1 MCGIAG
7 ICRLDGQPLNEDA
20 RAHVRAMTDVI
31 TYRGPDG
38 SGIWQ
43 EGPVS
48 LGHRR
53 LSIIDLSG
61 GSQPMQDVDGELC
74 IVFNGEIFNY
84 RALRKVLEERGHQFR
99 TQSDTEVILH
109 LYEECGSAFLQHLDG
124 FFAFALYDTKLGIML
139 LARDRMGIKPLYYY
153 RDAAHFA
160 FASSINA
167 LKQLPFVKQHI
178 DEQALWDYLSL
189 QYVPTGTI
197 YTHISQLAPGYA
209 LSFHSEGPRR
219 HFQKRQ
225 YWKPDFT
232 RKTAQ
237 PYEDAC
243 KGLREAMTASVRDR
257 LISDVPLGVFL
268 SGGLDS
274 AIIAGLAAEQIEGPL
289 KCFTIGFEEQSYDE
303 RESAAATATH
313 VRQFARCGFEHH
325 VKTVNPCDFESLEFL
340 VKQFGE
346 PFADASMLPTYLLSR
361 FARGEVKVALSGDGA
376 DELFGGY
383 ERYLAMR
390 YLGKFD
396 FLPEAVRRPL
406 FRMAAAMIPNIG
418 NERQKWARSR
428 RFLHGAAASGAERY
442 LGILS
447 RVDEKLKH
455 RVCGKFFRHVKPTLE
470 TFNREFYKNS
480 FSANPSERVSEV
492 DIISYL
498 REDILKKVDVA
509 SMSASLEVRSPF
521 LNFKIAE
528 LSALYPY
535 EYKEKDGVRKR
546 ILTDAF
552 AKYLPKGLAQRP
564 KRGFGVPLASWF
576 RNEWRE
582 LLRERLLDG
591 VCVKERIFNQPELEH
606 ILKAHSCGRADY
618 SYFLFS
624 ALVLE
629 LFLKE

>member
-1 MCGIAG
+1 
-7 ICRLDGQPLNEDA
+7 
-20 RAHVRAMTDVI
+20 
-31 TYRGPDG
+31 
-38 SGIWQ
+38 
-43 EGPVS
+43 
-48 LGHRR
+48 
-53 LSIIDLSG
+53 
-61 GSQPMQDVDGELC
+61 
-74 IVFNGEIFNY
+74 
-84 RALRKVLEERGHQFR
+84 
-99 TQSDTEVILH
+99 
-109 LYEECGSAFLQHLDG
+109 
-124 FFAFALYDTKLGIML
+124 
-139 LARDRMGIKPLYYY
+139 
-153 RDAAHFA
+153 
-160 FASSINA
+160 
-167 LKQLPFVKQHI
+167 
-178 DEQALWDYLSL
+178 
-189 QYVPTGTI
+189 
-197 YTHISQLAPGYA
+197 
-209 LSFHSEGPRR
+209 
-219 HFQKRQ
+219 
-225 YWKPDFT
+225 
-232 RKTAQ
+232 
-237 PYEDAC
+237 
-243 KGLREAMTASVRDR
+243 
-257 LISDVPLGVFL
+257 
-268 SGGLDS
+268 
-274 AIIAGLAAEQIEGPL
+274 
-289 KCFTIGFEEQSYDE
+289 
-303 RESAAATATH
+303 
-313 VRQFARCGFEHH
+313 
-325 VKTVNPCDFESLEFL
+325 
-340 VKQFGE
+340 
-346 PFADASMLPTYLLSR
+346 MLPTYLLSR

-521 LNFKIAE
+521 LDFKIAE

>member
-7 ICRLDGQPLNEDA
+7 YVNFDFSEPEPELLQKMMDA
-20 RAHVRAMTDVI
+20 MAL
-31 TYRGPDG
+31 RGPDG
-38 SGIWQ
+38 HDIYVNYNTG
-43 EGPVS
+43 
-48 LGHRR
+48 LAHTR
-53 LSIIDLSG
+53 LSIIDLETG
-61 GSQPMQDVDGELC
+61 GQPLCNEDGTLW

-303 RESAAATATH
+303 RESAAATAAH

-447 RVDEKLKH
+447 RVD
-455 RVCGKFFRHVKPTLE
+455 
-470 TFNREFYKNS
+470 
-480 FSANPSERVSEV
+480 
-492 DIISYL
+492 
-498 REDILKKVDVA
+498 
-509 SMSASLEVRSPF
+509 
-521 LNFKIAE
+521 
-528 LSALYPY
+528 
-535 EYKEKDGVRKR
+535 
-546 ILTDAF
+546 
-552 AKYLPKGLAQRP
+552 
-564 KRGFGVPLASWF
+564 
-576 RNEWRE
+576 
-582 LLRERLLDG
+582 
-591 VCVKERIFNQPELEH
+591 
-606 ILKAHSCGRADY
+606 
-618 SYFLFS
+618 
-624 ALVLE
+624 
-629 LFLKE
+629 

>member
-7 ICRLDGQPLNEDA
+7 YVNFDFSEPEPELLQKMMDA
-20 RAHVRAMTDVI
+20 MAL
-31 TYRGPDG
+31 RGPDG
-38 SGIWQ
+38 HDIYVNYNTG
-43 EGPVS
+43 
-48 LGHRR
+48 LAHTR
-53 LSIIDLSG
+53 LSIIDLETG
-61 GSQPMQDVDGELC
+61 GQPLCNEDGTLW

-124 FFAFALYDTKLGIML
+124 FFAFALYDTKLSIML

-303 RESAAATATH
+303 RESAAATAAH

-406 FRMAAAMIPNIG
+406 FCMAAAMIPNIG

-521 LNFKIAE
+521 LDFKIAE

>member
-7 ICRLDGQPLNEDA
+7 YVNFDFSEPEPELLQKMMDA
-20 RAHVRAMTDVI
+20 MAL
-31 TYRGPDG
+31 RGPDG
-38 SGIWQ
+38 HDIYVNYNTG
-43 EGPVS
+43 
-48 LGHRR
+48 LAHTR
-53 LSIIDLSG
+53 LSIIDLETG
-61 GSQPMQDVDGELC
+61 GQPLCNEDGTLW

-232 RKTAQ
+232 RKTTQ

-257 LISDVPLGVFL
+257 LITEVPLGVFL
-268 SGGLDS
+268 TGRLDS
-274 AIIAGLAAEQIEGPL
+274 AIVAGLAAEQIEGPL

-303 RESAAATATH
+303 RESAAATAAH

-521 LNFKIAE
+521 LDFKIAE

-552 AKYLPKGLAQRP
+552 AKYLPQGLAQRP

-629 LFLKE
+629 LFLKK

>member
-7 ICRLDGQPLNEDA
+7 YVNFDFSEPEPELLQKMMDA
-20 RAHVRAMTDVI
+20 MAL
-31 TYRGPDG
+31 RGPDG
-38 SGIWQ
+38 HDMYVNYNTG
-43 EGPVS
+43 
-48 LGHRR
+48 LAHTR
-53 LSIIDLSG
+53 LSIIDLENG
-61 GSQPMQDVDGELC
+61 GQPLCNEDGTLW

-84 RALRKVLEERGHQFR
+84 RALRKVLEERGHRFR

-109 LYEECGSAFLQHLDG
+109 LYEECGSAFLPHLDG
-124 FFAFALYDTKLGIML
+124 FFAFALYNTKLGMMI

-167 LKQLPFVKQHI
+167 LKQLPFVKRHI

-189 QYVPTGTI
+189 QYVPDGTI
-197 YTHISQLAPGYA
+197 YTHISQLAPGYS

-274 AIIAGLAAEQIEGPL
+274 AIVAGLAAEQMEGPL

-303 RESAAATATH
+303 RESAAATTAH
-313 VRQFARCGFEHH
+313 IRQFARHGFEHH
-325 VKTVNPCDFESLEFL
+325 VKMVNPCDFESLEFL
-340 VKQFGE
+340 VKQYGE

-396 FLPEAVRRPL
+396 FLPETVRRPL
-406 FRMAAAMIPNIG
+406 FRMAAAMIPNLG
-418 NERQKWARSR
+418 SERQKWARAR

-455 RVCGKFFRHVKPTLE
+455 RVCGKFFRNVKPTLE
-470 TFNREFYKNS
+470 TFNREFYKNVPS
-480 FSANPSERVSEV
+480 GHPSERASEV

-521 LNFKIAE
+521 LDFKIAE

-535 EYKEKDGVRKR
+535 EYKERNGVRKR
-546 ILTDAF
+546 ILADAF
-552 AKYLPKGLAQRP
+552 ANYLPPGLAQRP
-564 KRGFGVPLASWF
+564 KRGFGVPLAAWF

-591 VCVKERIFNQPELEH
+591 VCVKEQIFNQAALEH
-606 ILKAHSCGRADY
+606 ILNAHTGGRADY

>member
-7 ICRLDGQPLNEDA
+7 YVNFDFSEPEPELLQKMMDA
-20 RAHVRAMTDVI
+20 MAL
-31 TYRGPDG
+31 RGPDG
-38 SGIWQ
+38 HDIYVNYNTG
-43 EGPVS
+43 
-48 LGHRR
+48 LAHTR
-53 LSIIDLSG
+53 LSIIDLETG
-61 GSQPMQDVDGELC
+61 GQPLCNEDGTLW

-303 RESAAATATH
+303 RESAAATAAH
-313 VRQFARCGFEHH
+313 IRQFARYGFEHR

-470 TFNREFYKNS
+470 TFNSEFYKNS

-521 LNFKIAE
+521 LDFKIAE

-552 AKYLPKGLAQRP
+552 AKYLPQGLAQRP

-591 VCVKERIFNQPELEH
+591 VCVKEQIFNQAELEH
-606 ILKAHSCGRADY
+606 ILNAHSCGRADY

>member
-7 ICRLDGQPLNEDA
+7 YVNFDFSEPEPELLQKMMDA
-20 RAHVRAMTDVI
+20 MAL
-31 TYRGPDG
+31 RGPDG
-38 SGIWQ
+38 HDIYVNYNTG
-43 EGPVS
+43 
-48 LGHRR
+48 LAHTR
-53 LSIIDLSG
+53 LSVIDLETG
-61 GSQPMQDVDGELC
+61 GQPLCNEDGTLW

-124 FFAFALYDTKLGIML
+124 FFAFALYDTKLSIML

-232 RKTAQ
+232 RKTTQ

-274 AIIAGLAAEQIEGPL
+274 AIVAGLAAEQIEGPL

-303 RESAAATATH
+303 RESAAATAAH

-325 VKTVNPCDFESLEFL
+325 VKTVNPSDFESLEFL
-340 VKQFGE
+340 VKQFGV

-521 LNFKIAE
+521 LDFKIAE

-552 AKYLPKGLAQRP
+552 AKYLPQGLAQRP